1 VNVEEAGAA
10 LGRALLPA
18 LTKTRMQQPNIAPPS
33 PPPPPAV
40 LAPGAQVRV
49 VGASPNASA
58 VYQGFVNQRSELRD
72 QLETL
77 QDARQDLSRQLQD
90 PMVGGADR
98 AGLEQHITEIDARI
112 TALDKQIAAA
122 DAQVAQAA
130 AVPGAI
136 VPDPPHVRQ
145 GPPEEVFVLGG
156 MFIVVVLFPL
166 TIAYARR
173 LWRRGAI
180 AVSAIPQEL
189 MERLTR
195 LDHAVD
201 SIAVEV
207 ERIGEGQRF
216 VTRVLA
222 ERPVEPIAIP
232 QRASQP
238 VAGERD
244 PRR

>member
-1 VNVEEAGAA
+1 
-10 LGRALLPA
+10 
-18 LTKTRMQQPNIAPPS
+18 MQQPTIA
-33 PPPPPAV
+33 PPPPPPPPPPV
-40 LAPGAQVRV
+40 PIPGTPVRV
-49 VGASPNASA
+49 IGASPGASA
-58 VYQGFVNQRSELRD
+58 IYQGFVNQRSELRD

-77 QDARQDLSRQLQD
+77 QGARRDLSRQLQGPID
-90 PMVGGADR
+90 GTDR
-98 AGLEQHITEIDARI
+98 AGLEQHISEVDARI
-112 TALDKQIAAA
+112 SALDKQIAAA

-130 AVPGAI
+130 AIPGAI
-136 VPDPPHVRQ
+136 VSDPPYVRQ

-156 MFIVVVLFPL
+156 LFIVVVLFPL
-166 TIAYARR
+166 TVAYARR
-173 LWRRGAI
+173 LWRRGAV
-180 AVSAIPQEL
+180 AVSSIPQEL
-189 MERLTR
+189 MDRLTR

-222 ERPVEPIAIP
+222 ERPAEPIAIQ

-238 VAGERD
+238 VGEDRN

>member
-1 VNVEEAGAA
+1 
-10 LGRALLPA
+10 
-18 LTKTRMQQPNIAPPS
+18 MQQSNLV
-33 PPPPPAV
+33 PPPAPPPAPF
-40 LAPGAQVRV
+40 APGTQVRV
-49 VGASPNASA
+49 VGASPSAAA
-58 VYQGFVNQRSELRD
+58 VYEGFLNQRSELRD

-77 QDARQDLSRQLQD
+77 QDARRDLSRQLQD
-90 PMVGGADR
+90 PMVTGADR
-98 AGLEQHITEIDARI
+98 GGLEQHIAEIDARI
-112 TALDKQIAAA
+112 SALDKQIASA

-130 AVPGAI
+130 SVPGAI
-136 VPDPPHVRQ
+136 VPPPPHVRQ
-145 GPPEEVFVLGG
+145 GPPEEVFVLSG

-173 LWRRGAI
+173 LWRRGAV

-189 MERLTR
+189 MDRLTR

-222 ERPVEPIAIP
+222 ERPAEPIAIP

-238 VAGERD
+238 LGEDRD
-244 PRR
+244 ARR

>member
-1 VNVEEAGAA
+1 
-10 LGRALLPA
+10 
-18 LTKTRMQQPNIAPPS
+18 MQQPTIVPTPPL
-33 PPPPPAV
+33 PPAP
-40 LAPGAQVRV
+40 LAPGARVRIID
-49 VGASPNASA
+49 ASPSAAA
-58 VYQGFVNQRSELRD
+58 VYEGFINQRRELRD
-72 QLETL
+72 QLENL
-77 QDARQDLSRQLQD
+77 QDTRQDLSRQLQD
-90 PMVGGADR
+90 PMVSGADR

-112 TALDKQIAAA
+112 TALDKQITVA
-122 DAQVAQAA
+122 DAQVAEAA

-136 VPDPPHVRQ
+136 VPAPPHVRQ

-173 LWRRGAI
+173 LWRRGAV

-189 MERLTR
+189 MDRLTR

-238 VAGERD
+238 LGEDRD
-244 PRR
+244 ARR

>member
-1 VNVEEAGAA
+1 
-10 LGRALLPA
+10 
-18 LTKTRMQQPNIAPPS
+18 MQQPEIV
-33 PPPPPAV
+33 PPPALPV
-40 LAPGAQVRV
+40 QVPPPAPLPPGARVRIV
-49 VGASPNASA
+49 EASPSASA
-58 VYQGFVNQRSELRD
+58 VYQGYVNQRSELRD

-90 PMVGGADR
+90 PMVSGADR
-98 AGLEQHITEIDARI
+98 TGLEQHITEIDARI
-112 TALDKQIAAA
+112 SALDKQIAAA
-122 DAQVAQAA
+122 DAQVAEAA

-136 VPDPPHVRQ
+136 VPDPPHIRQ

-166 TIAYARR
+166 TVAYARR
-173 LWRRGAI
+173 LWRRGAV

-189 MERLTR
+189 MDRLTR

-238 VAGERD
+238 LGEDRD
-244 PRR
+244 ARR